1 MALNPGPSP
10 LLAPEP
16 PQEQPH
22 LLLWVLERWD
32 LIGPLKNLAVEGTE
46 DRWTKLSEQTWAL
59 NQEGRKQLPLWS
71 PASLLHLA
79 DPTSSC
85 GFSGMC

>member
-46 DRWTKLSEQTWAL
+46 DRWTKLSEQT
-59 NQEGRKQLPLWS
+59 
-71 PASLLHLA
+71 
-79 DPTSSC
+79 
-85 GFSGMC
+85 